1 MAGQAFFDRIP
12 ATSNDEAEK
21 CQALYDEW
29 AETYDQ
35 DLTHASHGYVG
46 PMEAA
51 KVIAQNST
59 RSGQVV
65 LDAGC
70 GSGLSGLAVRAAVG
84 SDTIIDGI
92 DISTGML
99 EVAAKK
105 GVYRKLDPADL
116 SKPIAIPD
124 DSYDVVVCVG
134 TLVSSLIAK
143 RLTRTT
149 GSFHAPASN
158 ILILDREWH
167 FDLYSLCL
175 RHMLTHLP
183 IAFRLEDTLDPY
195 LL

>member
-1 MAGQAFFDRIP
+1 MRGRRILQFFFFDTSFSPSAIPVFAVPMSSSTQMAGQAFFDRIP
-12 ATSNDEAEK
+12 ATSNDEADK
-21 CQALYDEW
+21 CQALYDDW
-29 AETYDQ
+29 AATYDQ

-51 KVIAQNST
+51 RVIAQNST
-59 RSGQVV
+59 RSEQVV

-70 GSGLSGLAVRAAVG
+70 GTGLSGLAVRAAVG

-105 GVYRKLDPADL
+105 SVYRRLEPADL

-134 TLVSSLIAK
+134 TL
-143 RLTRTT
+143 
-149 GSFHAPASN
+149 
-158 ILILDREWH
+158 
-167 FDLYSLCL
+167 
-175 RHMLTHLP
+175 
-183 IAFRLEDTLDPY
+183 TLVNR
-195 LL
+195 